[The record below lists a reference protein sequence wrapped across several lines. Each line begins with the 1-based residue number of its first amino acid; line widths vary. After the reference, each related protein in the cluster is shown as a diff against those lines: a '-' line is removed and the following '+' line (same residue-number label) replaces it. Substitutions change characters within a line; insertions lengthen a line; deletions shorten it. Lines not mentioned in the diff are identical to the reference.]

1 MKPFCVYAGLTAA
14 IILTICFPCKIKAGE
29 DLTPVSVREGLSGW
43 NLSSSGLPVGSMEY
57 VDHGVLKV
65 TGDFSRA
72 RNGNYITVGRKVP
85 QSEFYQEL
93 RFKVKSPATRLAV
106 RFGEVNGQAHQFFL
120 RLTGNPEEIQEL
132 RVPVTGSPGSH
143 WGGPNDGKM
152 SSALA
157 RISFALHTADCAG
170 KDKFSSEFFDIY
182 LTDRENAPRQ
192 IGFKPVT
199 IENMFV
205 PPEWKGDIALRLSK
219 KLGSDSKSDLNYVYC
234 DYEGKEVISG
244 TADYD
249 RENDVLSLPP
259 PRKTGTYDLRF
270 PALGITAGV
279 VVSAPFSGEP
289 DGYFAIDSG
298 FSWGDK
304 SDPGKIY
311 SYLKILKYI
320 GVGWNRDRLSWHAL
334 NPGAG
339 EFFLKPGKKGY
350 LFDTYRRMAAEVG
363 IKTLDTFHDT
373 PGWNRYGSEK
383 TKISIDWKNPRR
395 WGVSFYPW
403 NLQDAADSFLVFTTY
418 WNDTVKALEVWNE
431 PNGPFGNDFPG
442 EYQSAFTKAISYRLA
457 RARSDVQVIG
467 GAFAGNPSEALYRL
481 IIANGT
487 LDDVDAISFHSYS
500 SYAEDEDRMIQMR
513 ESQVARLREI
523 EASSGSSRLGIP
535 LWMTEGGSPWRKKDS
550 TGRPTIAEARRSAAD
565 IVFSFVEFR
574 ALGIARHF
582 LYVFDYYNEGK
593 NNFGHMDAN
602 HTPLRSM
609 GAYANLVHQL
619 AHREYIGDLKIEGVL
634 RSRVFAA
641 DGKAVAVLC
650 NGLVGEKPDF
660 VTLPADLE
668 IEGVSGIDGRP
679 LTVVDG
685 KVPMRDGVAYVHIR
699 EKNIQQYLLTDT
711 RALKLYRIAKNF
723 PGTQRKALP
732 IVFQPADELQGKA
745 YNCDGFT
752 VRPDTVFPISI
763 LINNM
768 SNRELTIDPV
778 LRLPENMAAVKF
790 SNGKIVVPPYGRI
803 PFSFAVS
810 LSREMPLNRFALVRL
825 EDRCGN
831 ATPIAWSFRRSD
843 QCEIFAAPLEQN
855 NRNSEGADWMPM
867 TDWRT
872 VGTFAAP
879 KNIDARFKVGYTA
892 DLLQIQ
898 VLVRD
903 KEFFCD
909 YPAGATWNGDS
920 VQVAFQKEGG
930 DYLEYAAAKSRDGFT
945 VYRHSPP
952 AGMSKARV
960 KLQDVSPG
968 EKLYIIDIPKGE
980 FGIASFRAGMKFSF
994 SILVNNNNGTGREG
1008 YLLWDGNIA
1017 SSKNP
1022 AEFNQLILK

>member
-1 MKPFCVYAGLTAA
+1 MKPFRTHAGLTAA
-14 IILTICFPCKIKAGE
+14 VLLTICSSFGSRAGE
-29 DLTPVSVREGLSGW
+29 DITPVPVREGLAGW
-43 NLSSSGLPVGSMEY
+43 NLSSTKLPVGVMKY
-57 VDHGVLKV
+57 AQQGILKV

-72 RNGNYITVGRKVP
+72 RNGNYITVGCKVP
-85 QSEFYQEL
+85 PSTFYQDL
-93 RFKVKSPATRLAV
+93 RFKVKSPARRLAV

-120 RLTGNPEEIQEL
+120 RLSGNPEEIQEL
-132 RVPVTGSPGSH
+132 TVPVTGSPASH
-143 WGGPNDGKM
+143 WGGPNNGKM

-157 RISFALHTADCAG
+157 RISFALHTADCPG
-170 KDKFSSEFFDIY
+170 KNVFTSEFFDIY
-182 LTDRENAPRQ
+182 LTDKKQAPRQ
-192 IGFKPVT
+192 IGFKPVS

-205 PPEWKGDIALRLSK
+205 PPNWNGHIQLRLSK
-219 KLGSDSKSDLNYVYC
+219 KLGSASKSDLYYVYC

-249 RENDVLSLPP
+249 RETDVLSLPP
-259 PRKTGTYDLRF
+259 PRRIGTYDLRF
-270 PALGITAGV
+270 PALSITAGV
-279 VVSAPFSGEP
+279 VISPPFRGKADE
-289 DGYFAIDSG
+289 YFAIDSG
-298 FSWGDK
+298 FSWTDK
-304 SDPGKIY
+304 SETGKIY

-320 GVGWNRDRLSWHAL
+320 GVNWNRDRLSWHAL
-334 NPGAG
+334 NPGDG
-339 EFFLKPGKKGY
+339 EFSLKKGKKGY
-350 LFDTYRRMAAEVG
+350 LYDTYRRMAAEVG

-403 NLQDAADSFLVFTTY
+403 NLQDAADSFLIFTTY

-442 EYQSAFTKAISYRLA
+442 EYQSAFIKAISYRLS
-457 RARSDVQVIG
+457 RAHSDVQVIG

-481 IIANGT
+481 IIANGV
-487 LDDVDAISFHSYS
+487 LEDVDAISFHSYS

-513 ESQVARLREI
+513 ESQIAKFREI
-523 EASSGSSRLGIP
+523 EASSGSSRQGIP

-565 IVFSFVEFR
+565 VVFSFVEFR
-574 ALGIARHF
+574 ALGVARHF

-619 AHREYIGDLKIEGVL
+619 ANKEYIGDLKIKGVL

-641 DGKAVAVLC
+641 GGKAIAVLC
-650 NGLVGEKPDF
+650 NGLVGKKPDF
-660 VTLPADLE
+660 VSLPEGLE
-668 IEGVSGIDGRP
+668 IEGVTGIDGRP
-679 LTVVDG
+679 LVVEGG

-699 EKNIQQYLLTDT
+699 EQNLRNYLNTDT

-723 PGTQRKALP
+723 KHKPRKALP
-732 IVFQPADELQGKA
+732 IVFQPADELQEKA

-752 VRPDTVFPISI
+752 VRPNTPFPISI
-763 LINNM
+763 LINNL
-768 SNRELTIDPV
+768 SNRKLTIDPV
-778 LRLPENMAAVKF
+778 LQLPENMTADNF
-790 SNGKIVVPPYGRI
+790 SEGKIVIPPYARI
-803 PFSFAVS
+803 PFSFTVS
-810 LSREMPLNRFALVRL
+810 LSAGMPLNHFALVRL

-831 ATPIAWSFRRSD
+831 ATPIAWSFRRSV
-843 QCEIFAAPLEQN
+843 QCEIFAAPLEKESKDF
-855 NRNSEGADWMPM
+855 RSGDWITM

-879 KNIDARFKVGYTA
+879 KNIDARFRVGYTA
-892 DLLQIQ
+892 DRLQIQ
-898 VLVRD
+898 VLVKD
-903 KEFFCD
+903 KEFFCN
-909 YPAGATWNGDS
+909 YPAGGTWNGDS
-920 VQVAFQKEGG
+920 VQIAFQKEGG
-930 DYLEYAAAKSRDGFT
+930 NYLEYAAAKCRDGFT

-952 AGMSKARV
+952 VGLSKAKV
-960 KLQDVSPG
+960 KLQDVSTN
-968 EKLYIIDIPKGE
+968 EKLYTIDVPAEE
-980 FGIASFRAGMKFSF
+980 FTLASFAAGMKFRF

-1008 YLLWDGNIA
+1008 YLLWGGNIA
-1017 SSKNP
+1017 NSKNP